1 MNIDKEQFDVLE
13 KYMEVYDKEFL
24 GSKFRIYI
32 SVDDEKSIRDDNSL
46 IRFMNLRYEASSRV
60 KKVCINN
67 IKSLKNIE
75 IDLSNLNIVAGVNSI
90 GKSTLLESMALLPRY
105 FDTEQGIIPLGDDK
119 FGIKHFRNFMSND
132 VELDEYSSISI
143 VYDNINEEKTI
154 GEVILNFV
162 FDDSKRDQISRLTKA
177 GRALEIKD
185 MNYLPIKSVSL
196 EILQDPEKTAELDLI
211 PINAKIKIEKNFKNY
226 EKKSYDLGSH
236 LEKNR
241 IQASAEVKN
250 NLHKEFQ
257 KKYEGNDDY
266 VFTVSVNR
274 LDKFDSKS

>member
-162 FDDSKRDQISRLTKA
+162 FDDSKRSD
-177 GRALEIKD
+177 IKVYKSWQGFRD
-185 MNYLPIKSVSL
+185 KRYDYLPIKSVSL
-196 EILQDPEKTAELDLI
+196 EILQDPGKLL
-211 PINAKIKIEKNFKNY
+211 N
-226 EKKSYDLGSH
+226 
-236 LEKNR
+236 
-241 IQASAEVKN
+241 
-250 NLHKEFQ
+250 
-257 KKYEGNDDY
+257 
-266 VFTVSVNR
+266 
-274 LDKFDSKS
+274 